1 MDALIPNDVSR
12 CVNNECKLKNDCKRW
27 LQYQIDIEFK
37 RDVVFSAA
45 RFISVNGTCHFKL

>member
-37 RDVVFSAA
+37 RDIVFSAVK
-45 RFISVNGTCHFKL
+45 FSPHNGICNFKI